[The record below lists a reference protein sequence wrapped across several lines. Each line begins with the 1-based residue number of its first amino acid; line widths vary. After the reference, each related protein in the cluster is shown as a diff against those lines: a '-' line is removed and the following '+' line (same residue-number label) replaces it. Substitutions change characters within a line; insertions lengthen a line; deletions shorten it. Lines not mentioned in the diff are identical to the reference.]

1 MTVKKVL
8 PSYEAAVKETIAA
21 VKAVRD
27 ADADADLLPVLR
39 SKMFNEAFLDKNYR
53 QAMLKDVN
61 KELGTSFTMNQV
73 RKANPA
79 LLNAEIDKVKGKH
92 KSEKMQIVDELHGS
106 VQLPSGR
113 KVTNNPE
120 PTSPDVAETVKAIR
134 QGFMAVLF
142 EQGFNDLDSAKR
154 ELVYSSFMA
163 TLPEDIQAMY
173 GLLDEEAVDPDDK
186 FFGFL
191 GADEKLWQAFLE
203 SFDHFKSA
211 FAVIAEQTQQTINA
225 VTPTTLENTMTNANT
240 TKAQKAAQEKTA
252 ENFISLLIANGHVTE
267 EGRDALYNAFLAAH
281 PDYSKAAA
289 AASQANKTANND
301 HQFFAFVSSNDGI
314 EKAFE
319 EFVKGYEASTDL
331 AMEAPRSRF
340 SFTGENDSGI
350 RSGWVSVMGAV
361 VGAGLEIVRT
371 GNVTIGT
378 GVGAA
383 VGIGASFFAG
393 EFIDSKIEGSVGR
406 YAAASVLGLALG
418 GIGATAGRM
427 VEGGI
432 AGAIQSRSEHPEVMV
447 QVPTLQLPSLAVVPA
462 NETAASSIRGF
473 IPGF

>member
-8 PSYEAAVKETIAA
+8 PSYEDAVKETIAA

-27 ADADADLLPVLR
+27 ADDAADLLPVLR
-39 SKMFNEAFLDKNYR
+39 SKMFNETFLDKNYR
-53 QAMLKDVN
+53 QSMLKEVN

-92 KSEKMQIVDELHGS
+92 NSEKLQVVDELHGS

-120 PTSPDVAETVKAIR
+120 PAAAEVVKPTKKIR
-134 QGFMAVLF
+134 QDFMAMLF
-142 EQGFNDLDSAKR
+142 EQGFNDLDLAKR

-163 TLPEDIQAMY
+163 GMHDAVQERYALLNVEDH
-173 GLLDEEAVDPDDK
+173 GPDDK
-186 FFGFL
+186 FFAFL
-191 GADEKLWQAFLE
+191 GNNEEMWEAFVE
-203 SFDHFKSA
+203 SFNQFKSA
-211 FAVIAEQTQQTINA
+211 FAVIAEQTQETINA
-225 VTPTTLENTMTNANT
+225 VTPTTLENTMTNANAA
-240 TKAQKAAQEKTA
+240 KAPKADQEKTV
-252 ENFISLLIANGHVTE
+252 ENFIALLAGNGLATE
-267 EGRDALYNAFLAAH
+267 ESRDALYNAFLAAH

-289 AASQANKTANND
+289 AASQANKTASND
-301 HQFFAFVSSNDGI
+301 HQFFAFVTGSNAI

-319 EFVKGYEASTDL
+319 EFAKGYEASTDL
-331 AMEAPRSRF
+331 PSEAPRSRF

-378 GVGAA
+378 GIGAA

-393 EFIDSKIEGSVGR
+393 EFIDTQIEGSVGR

-447 QVPTLQLPSLAVVPA
+447 QVPTLQLPTLAVVPA
-462 NETAASSIRGF
+462 NESATSSIRGF